1 MNQGLI
7 RFLIVD
13 TMDIEEDQNRKSYL
27 SVTMSMLARLE
38 QHIQQQRYA
47 DADVVVTDAIK

>member
-7 RFLIVD
+7 PFLIVD
-13 TMDIEEDQNRKSYL
+13 TMDIEEDQNRQSYL